1 MVKLIKKI
9 EQASPLCMCKNP
21 NSFDYNDYYKKK
33 ISNRLYTQSKNKASC
48 KPDENFKVD
57 NKMNEIYKFSSYNTR
72 YTLFY
77 ELRWCC

>member
-33 ISNRLYTQSKNKASC
+33 YRTVFIHSQKIKHHANLMKILKWII
-48 KPDENFKVD
+48 K
-57 NKMNEIYKFSSYNTR
+57 
-72 YTLFY
+72 
-77 ELRWCC
+77 